1 MNKILLL
8 TTFFIANFCYSQD
21 YSADKIPANLLQDAY
36 AVVRQKN
43 ETVELSKIDELKYTE
58 DVVIT
63 VLSKAGDSYVGAY
76 TNYSPSTKIN
86 LFEASLYDAS
96 GKEIKKFKSKDFGDQ
111 SNVDGGQ
118 MYTDDRVKY
127 LSFTP
132 TTYPYTIHYKIVTI
146 TKNTIFIPRWF
157 PIGASNLSIEQANY
171 QFTNKT
177 DSKIRFSEKN
187 LNNYQVQKIGD
198 SNQVT
203 YSLTNIPAFEEEDN
217 MINSR
222 NIFPNVIVAS
232 DQINI
237 AGIKGK
243 FDNWNDY
250 GKWFYENL
258 INGKLDFTPTQKAF
272 FQDLVKD
279 AKTDREKVQILYK
292 HMQNKVRYIG
302 VQLGIGGLSP
312 FPTSYVENKSYG
324 DCKALSNYMIGM
336 LDAVNIKAYH
346 TVIYGNSNAMDIDDE
361 MVYHQGN
368 HMIVYV
374 PLKEENIWLEAT
386 SQTSPFNYLGRFT
399 SDRKA
404 FIIEENGGKII
415 STQHFNPED
424 NQLLV
429 NGKASILANGTL
441 NFEFS
446 EVSKGLI
453 YENYSS
459 YSRLTEKDL
468 NLRLKNRF
476 SDLQGINFK
485 KKEFDNSLENA
496 VFTSNFDFSVPNY
509 AKIQGNNIIINM
521 IPVNREETSVKKA
534 KLRKFDFKIQSGY
547 VDEVSYIL
555 TLPEGYKLPT
565 LFLPIIIKSDFGEY
579 SLQITPKEK
588 NNFEVKRVYKQ
599 LAGTFAKEKYNDYV
613 DFRRQIA
620 GYDNTKIL
628 LEKL

>member
-8 TTFFIANFCYSQD
+8 TTFFITHFCYSQD
-21 YSADKIPANLLQDAY
+21 YSVDKISADLLQDAY

-43 ETVELSKIDELKYTE
+43 ETVELLKIDELKYTE

-63 VLSKAGDSYVGAY
+63 VLSKAGDNYVGAY

-127 LSFTP
+127 LNFTP
-132 TTYPYTIHYKIVTI
+132 TTYPYTIHYKIVTT

-157 PIGASNLSIEQANY
+157 PIRASNLSIEQSNY
-171 QFTNKT
+171 QFSNKT
-177 DSKIRFSEKN
+177 DSKIRLSEKN
-187 LNNYQVQKIGD
+187 LSNYQVKKDGD
-198 SNQVT
+198 NNQVT
-203 YSLTNIPAFEEEDN
+203 YSLSNIPAFEEEDK

-222 NIFPNVIVAS
+222 KIFPNVIIAS

-250 GKWFYENL
+250 GKWAYENL

-279 AKTDREKVQILYK
+279 VKTEREKVQILYK
-292 HMQNKVRYIG
+292 YMQNKVRYIG

-312 FPTSYVENKSYG
+312 FPASYVESKSYG

-346 TVIYGNSNAMDIDDE
+346 TIIYGNSNAMDIDDE
-361 MVYHQGN
+361 MVYQQGN

-374 PLKEENIWLEAT
+374 PLKDENIWLEAT
-386 SQTSPFNYLGRFT
+386 SQTSAFNYLGDFT

-415 STQHFNPED
+415 STQHFNSED

-429 NGKASILANGTL
+429 NGKASILADGTL

-453 YENYSS
+453 YENFSS
-459 YSRLTEKDL
+459 YSKLTEKDL

-476 SDLQGINFK
+476 NNLQGINFK
-485 KKEFDNSLENA
+485 KKEFDNSWENA
-496 VFTSNFDFSVPNY
+496 VFTSNFDLSVPNY

-521 IPVNREETSVKKA
+521 IPINREETSVKKA
-534 KLRKFDFKIQSGY
+534 KVRKFDFKIQNGY
-547 VDEVSYIL
+547 VDEVFYTL
-555 TLPEGYKLPT
+555 NLPEGYKLPT
-565 LFLPIIIKSDFGEY
+565 LFLPITVKSDFGEY

-588 NNFEVKRVYKQ
+588 NNFEVKRIYKQ
-599 LAGTFAKEKYNDYV
+599 LPGTFAKEKYNDYV

>member
-8 TTFFIANFCYSQD
+8 TTFFITHFCYSQD
-21 YSADKIPANLLQDAY
+21 YSVDKISADLLQDAY
-36 AVVRQKN
+36 AVIRQKN
-43 ETVELSKIDELKYTE
+43 EAVELLKIDELKYTE

-63 VLSKAGDSYVGAY
+63 VLSKAGDNYVGAY

-127 LSFTP
+127 LNFTP
-132 TTYPYTIHYKIVTI
+132 TTYPYTIHYKIVTT

-157 PIGASNLSIEQANY
+157 PIIASNLSIEQSNY
-171 QFTNKT
+171 QFSNKT
-177 DSKIRFSEKN
+177 DSKIRLSEKN
-187 LNNYQVQKIGD
+187 LSNYQVKKDGD
-198 SNQVT
+198 NNQVT
-203 YSLTNIPAFEEEDN
+203 YSLSSIPAFEEEDK

-222 NIFPNVIVAS
+222 KIFPNVIIAS

-250 GKWFYENL
+250 GKWAYENL

-279 AKTDREKVQILYK
+279 AKTEREKVQILYK

-312 FPTSYVENKSYG
+312 FPASYVESKSYG

-346 TVIYGNSNAMDIDDE
+346 TIIYGNSNAMDIDDE
-361 MVYHQGN
+361 MVYQQGN

-374 PLKEENIWLEAT
+374 PLKDENIWLEAT
-386 SQTSPFNYLGRFT
+386 SQTSAFNYLGDFT

-415 STQHFNPED
+415 STQHFNSED

-429 NGKASILANGTL
+429 NGRASILADGTL

-453 YENYSS
+453 YENFSS
-459 YSRLTEKDL
+459 YSKLTEKDL

-476 SDLQGINFK
+476 NNLQGINFK
-485 KKEFDNSLENA
+485 KKEFDNSWENA
-496 VFTSNFDFSVPNY
+496 VFTSNFDLSVPNY

-521 IPVNREETSVKKA
+521 IPINREETSVKKA
-534 KLRKFDFKIQSGY
+534 KVRKFDFKIQNGY
-547 VDEVSYIL
+547 VDEVSYTL
-555 TLPEGYKLPT
+555 NLPEGYKLPT
-565 LFLPIIIKSDFGEY
+565 LFLPIIVKSDFGEY

-588 NNFEVKRVYKQ
+588 NNFEVKRIYKQ
-599 LAGTFAKEKYNDYV
+599 LPGTFAKEKYNDYV